1 MKLIESKAEYIP
13 QTDLYKHIEFCGR
26 TAYKSED
33 KITEDSAKGFV
44 DRMVKS
50 KHGAVLEHGTV
61 YLIAKVD
68 FTNRDIID
76 LEDRYTKNPYS
87 KVVVT
92 DGVIYI
98 TTNYRVIIENNWLND
113 MQYISKPTE
122 FHEKRYTIKFT
133 TDRGVSHELV
143 RHRKFSFVQES
154 QRYCNYSKDK
164 FGGEITF
171 VKPSWFKEH
180 QILINADVAQ
190 SPDINGAVFY
200 ERPYKAYWINT
211 DADGVD
217 WYKED
222 FFIHGCQTSEACY
235 KLMLA
240 EGCTPQE
247 ARAILPNAIK
257 TEVIMTS
264 FASDWRF
271 FFDLRYYGETGKPHP
286 DMELLAGK
294 AREEFIKAGI
304 WEDIISKPSKF
315 DK

>member
-13 QTDLYKHIEFCGR
+13 QTDLYKHIELCGR
-26 TAYKSED
+26 IAYKSED
-33 KITEDSAKGFV
+33 KITENSAEGFV
-44 DRMVKS
+44 DRMIKS

-61 YLIAKVD
+61 YLIIPERIQNSSKEYQLLI
-68 FTNRDIID
+68 NNP
-76 LEDRYTKNPYS
+76 YTK
-87 KVVVT
+87 T
-92 DGVIYI
+92 IIHDRDCYI
-98 TTNYRVIIENNWLND
+98 TTNYRVIIENNITH
-113 MQYISKPTE
+113 MMVYTSEPTE

-171 VKPSWFKEH
+171 VKPSFITVDELPSHIDRNTSSEVFKAF
-180 QILINADVAQ
+180 ILKVALD
-190 SPDINGAVFY
+190 S
-200 ERPYKAYWINT
+200 
-211 DADGVD
+211 
-217 WYKED
+217 
-222 FFIHGCQTSEACY
+222 SESDY
-235 KLMLA
+235 FDLIK

-257 TEVIMTS
+257 TEIIMTG

>member
-33 KITEDSAKGFV
+33 KITENSAKEFV
-44 DRMVKS
+44 DRLVKS

-61 YLIAKVD
+61 YLIIPEREQKRYEY
-68 FTNRDIID
+68 TLLICNP
-76 LEDRYTKNPYS
+76 YTKAILH
-87 KVVVT
+87 
-92 DGVIYI
+92 DRDCYI
-98 TTNYRVIIENNWLND
+98 TTNYRVIIENDITHMLT
-113 MQYISKPTE
+113 YISKPTE

-171 VKPSWFKEH
+171 IKPSFITVNELPSNIDRNTSSEVFKAF
-180 QILINADVAQ
+180 ILKVAFDF
-190 SPDINGAVFY
+190 S
-200 ERPYKAYWINT
+200 EKAYFDLI
-211 DADGVD
+211 
-217 WYKED
+217 K
-222 FFIHGCQTSEACY
+222 
-235 KLMLA
+235 

-247 ARAILPNAIK
+247 ARAILPNATK
-257 TEVIMTS
+257 TEVLMTG

-304 WEDIISKPSKF
+304 WENIISKPSKF

>member
-13 QTDLYKHIEFCGR
+13 QTDLYKHIEICGR

-33 KITEDSAKGFV
+33 KITENSAKEFV
-44 DRMVKS
+44 DRLVKS

-61 YLIAKVD
+61 YLIIPEREQKRYEY
-68 FTNRDIID
+68 TLLICNP
-76 LEDRYTKNPYS
+76 YTKAILH
-87 KVVVT
+87 
-92 DGVIYI
+92 DRDCYI
-98 TTNYRVIIENNWLND
+98 TTNYRVIIENDITHMLT
-113 MQYISKPTE
+113 YISKPTE

-164 FGGEITF
+164 FGREITF
-171 VKPSWFKEH
+171 IKPSFITVNELPSNIDRNTSSEVFKAF
-180 QILINADVAQ
+180 ILKVAFDF
-190 SPDINGAVFY
+190 S
-200 ERPYKAYWINT
+200 EKAYFNLI
-211 DADGVD
+211 
-217 WYKED
+217 K
-222 FFIHGCQTSEACY
+222 
-235 KLMLA
+235 

-247 ARAILPNAIK
+247 ARAILPNATK
-257 TEVIMTS
+257 TEVLMTG

-304 WEDIISKPSKF
+304 WENIISKPSKF

>member
-1 MKLIESKAEYIP
+1 MKLIESKAEYIS
-13 QTDLYKHIEFCGR
+13 QIDLYKHIEFCGR

-33 KITEDSAKGFV
+33 KITENSAKEFV

-61 YLIAKVD
+61 YLIIPEREQKRYEY
-68 FTNRDIID
+68 TLLICNS
-76 LEDRYTKNPYS
+76 YTKAILH
-87 KVVVT
+87 
-92 DGVIYI
+92 DGDCYI
-98 TTNYRVIIENNWLND
+98 TTNYRVIIENDITHMLA
-113 MQYISKPTE
+113 YTSKPTE

-171 VKPSWFKEH
+171 IKPSFITVNELPSNIDRNASPEVFKAF
-180 QILINADVAQ
+180 ILKVAFD
-190 SPDINGAVFY
+190 S
-200 ERPYKAYWINT
+200 
-211 DADGVD
+211 
-217 WYKED
+217 
-222 FFIHGCQTSEACY
+222 SENDY
-235 KLMLA
+235 FDLIK

-247 ARAILPNAIK
+247 ARAILPNATK
-257 TEVIMTS
+257 TEVIMTG

>member
-13 QTDLYKHIEFCGR
+13 QTDLYKHIEICGR

-33 KITEDSAKGFV
+33 KITENSAKEFV
-44 DRMVKS
+44 DRLVKS

-61 YLIAKVD
+61 YLIIPEREQKRYEY
-68 FTNRDIID
+68 TLLICNP
-76 LEDRYTKNPYS
+76 YTKAILH
-87 KVVVT
+87 
-92 DGVIYI
+92 DRDCYI
-98 TTNYRVIIENNWLND
+98 TTNYRVIIENDIIHMLT
-113 MQYISKPTE
+113 YISKPTE

-171 VKPSWFKEH
+171 IKPSFITVDELPSN
-180 QILINADVAQ
+180 IDINASPEVFKAFILKVAFD
-190 SPDINGAVFY
+190 S
-200 ERPYKAYWINT
+200 
-211 DADGVD
+211 
-217 WYKED
+217 
-222 FFIHGCQTSEACY
+222 SESDY
-235 KLMLA
+235 FDLIKK
-240 EGCTPQE
+240 GCTPQE
-247 ARAILPNAIK
+247 ARAILPNATK
-257 TEVIMTS
+257 TEVLMTG

>member
-33 KITEDSAKGFV
+33 KITENSAKEFV
-44 DRMVKS
+44 DRLVKS

-61 YLIAKVD
+61 YLIIPEREQKRYEY
-68 FTNRDIID
+68 TLLICNP
-76 LEDRYTKNPYS
+76 YTKAILH
-87 KVVVT
+87 
-92 DGVIYI
+92 DRDCYI
-98 TTNYRVIIENNWLND
+98 TTNYRVIIENDITHMLA
-113 MQYISKPTE
+113 YTSKPTE

-171 VKPSWFKEH
+171 IKPSFITVNELPSNIDRNTSSEVFKAF
-180 QILINADVAQ
+180 ILKVAFDF
-190 SPDINGAVFY
+190 S
-200 ERPYKAYWINT
+200 EKAYFDLI
-211 DADGVD
+211 
-217 WYKED
+217 K
-222 FFIHGCQTSEACY
+222 
-235 KLMLA
+235 

-247 ARAILPNAIK
+247 ARAILPNATK
-257 TEVIMTS
+257 TEVLMTG

-304 WEDIISKPSKF
+304 WENIISKPSKF

>member
-13 QTDLYKHIEFCGR
+13 QTDLYKHIEICGR

-33 KITEDSAKGFV
+33 KITENSAKEFV
-44 DRMVKS
+44 DRLVKS

-61 YLIAKVD
+61 YLIIPEREQKRYEY
-68 FTNRDIID
+68 TLLICNP
-76 LEDRYTKNPYS
+76 YTKAILH
-87 KVVVT
+87 
-92 DGVIYI
+92 DRDCYI
-98 TTNYRVIIENNWLND
+98 TTNYRVIIENDIIHMLT
-113 MQYISKPTE
+113 YISKPTE

-171 VKPSWFKEH
+171 IKPSFITVDELPSN
-180 QILINADVAQ
+180 IDINASPEVFKAFILKVAFDF
-190 SPDINGAVFY
+190 S
-200 ERPYKAYWINT
+200 EKAYFDLI
-211 DADGVD
+211 
-217 WYKED
+217 K
-222 FFIHGCQTSEACY
+222 
-235 KLMLA
+235 

-247 ARAILPNAIK
+247 ARAILPNATK
-257 TEVIMTS
+257 TEVLMTG

-304 WEDIISKPSKF
+304 WENIISKPSKF

>member
-13 QTDLYKHIEFCGR
+13 QTDLYKHIELCGR

-33 KITEDSAKGFV
+33 KITEDSAEGFV
-44 DRMVKS
+44 SRMIKS

-61 YLIAKVD
+61 YLIIPEREQGRYEY
-68 FTNRDIID
+68 TLLICNH
-76 LEDRYTKNPYS
+76 YTKA
-87 KVVVT
+87 VLH
-92 DGVIYI
+92 DRDCYI
-98 TTNYRVIIENNWLND
+98 TTNYRVIIENDITHMLA
-113 MQYISKPTE
+113 YISEPTE

-164 FGGEITF
+164 FGKELTFIIPNWLKNSITDNATFNYDEYINKWQSSENAEISNF
-171 VKPSWFKEH
+171 
-180 QILINADVAQ
+180 LQ
-190 SPDINGAVFY
+190 SIAF
-200 ERPYKAYWINT
+200 
-211 DADGVD
+211 
-217 WYKED
+217 
-222 FFIHGCQTSEACY
+222 SEKNY
-235 KLMLA
+235 LTLLQN
-240 EGCTPQE
+240 GCTSQE
-247 ARAILPNAIK
+247 ARAVLPNATK
-257 TEVIMTS
+257 TEVLMTG

-271 FFDLRYYGETGKPHP
+271 FFDIRYYGETGKPHP

-304 WEDIISKPSKF
+304 WEDIINKPSKF

>member
-33 KITEDSAKGFV
+33 KITENSAEGFV
-44 DRMVKS
+44 DRMIKS

-61 YLIAKVD
+61 YLIIPERIQNSSKEYQLLI
-68 FTNRDIID
+68 NNP
-76 LEDRYTKNPYS
+76 YTKAIIH
-87 KVVVT
+87 
-92 DGVIYI
+92 DRDCYI
-98 TTNYRVIIENNWLND
+98 TTNYRVIIENNITH
-113 MQYISKPTE
+113 MMVYTSEPTE

-171 VKPSWFKEH
+171 VKPSFITVDEFPLHIDRNTSSEVFKAF
-180 QILINADVAQ
+180 ILKVALD
-190 SPDINGAVFY
+190 S
-200 ERPYKAYWINT
+200 
-211 DADGVD
+211 
-217 WYKED
+217 
-222 FFIHGCQTSEACY
+222 SENDY
-235 KLMLA
+235 FDLIK

-257 TEVIMTS
+257 TEIIMTG

>member
-13 QTDLYKHIEFCGR
+13 QTDLYKHIEICGR

-33 KITEDSAKGFV
+33 KITENSAKEFV
-44 DRMVKS
+44 DRLVKS

-61 YLIAKVD
+61 YLIIPEREQKRYEY
-68 FTNRDIID
+68 TLLICNP
-76 LEDRYTKNPYS
+76 YTKAILH
-87 KVVVT
+87 
-92 DGVIYI
+92 DRDCYI
-98 TTNYRVIIENNWLND
+98 TTNYRVIIENDITHMLA
-113 MQYISKPTE
+113 YTSKPTE

-171 VKPSWFKEH
+171 IKPSFITVDELPSN
-180 QILINADVAQ
+180 IDINASPEVFKAFILKVAFDF
-190 SPDINGAVFY
+190 S
-200 ERPYKAYWINT
+200 EKAYFNLI
-211 DADGVD
+211 
-217 WYKED
+217 K
-222 FFIHGCQTSEACY
+222 
-235 KLMLA
+235 

-247 ARAILPNAIK
+247 ARAILPNATK
-257 TEVIMTS
+257 TEVLMTG

-304 WEDIISKPSKF
+304 WENIISKPSKF

>member
-13 QTDLYKHIEFCGR
+13 QTDLYKHIEICGR

-33 KITEDSAKGFV
+33 KITENSAKEFV
-44 DRMVKS
+44 DRLVKS

-61 YLIAKVD
+61 YLIIPEREQKRYEY
-68 FTNRDIID
+68 TLLICNP
-76 LEDRYTKNPYS
+76 YTKAILH
-87 KVVVT
+87 
-92 DGVIYI
+92 DRDCYI
-98 TTNYRVIIENNWLND
+98 TTNYRVIIENDITHMLT
-113 MQYISKPTE
+113 YISKPTE

-171 VKPSWFKEH
+171 IKPSFITVDELPSN
-180 QILINADVAQ
+180 IDINASPEVFKAFILKVAFD
-190 SPDINGAVFY
+190 S
-200 ERPYKAYWINT
+200 
-211 DADGVD
+211 
-217 WYKED
+217 
-222 FFIHGCQTSEACY
+222 SESNY
-235 KLMLA
+235 FDLIKK
-240 EGCTPQE
+240 GCTPQE
-247 ARAILPNAIK
+247 ARAILPNATK
-257 TEVIMTS
+257 TEVLMTG

>member
-33 KITEDSAKGFV
+33 KITENSAKEFV
-44 DRMVKS
+44 DRLVKS

-61 YLIAKVD
+61 YLIIPEREQKRYEY
-68 FTNRDIID
+68 TLLICNP
-76 LEDRYTKNPYS
+76 YTKAILHDRNC
-87 KVVVT
+87 
-92 DGVIYI
+92 YI
-98 TTNYRVIIENNWLND
+98 TTNYRVIIENDIIHMLT
-113 MQYISKPTE
+113 YISKPTE

-171 VKPSWFKEH
+171 IKPSFITVNELPSNIDRNASPEVFKAF
-180 QILINADVAQ
+180 ILKVAFDF
-190 SPDINGAVFY
+190 S
-200 ERPYKAYWINT
+200 EKAYFDLI
-211 DADGVD
+211 
-217 WYKED
+217 K
-222 FFIHGCQTSEACY
+222 
-235 KLMLA
+235 

-247 ARAILPNAIK
+247 ARAILPNATK
-257 TEVIMTS
+257 TEVLMTG

-294 AREEFIKAGI
+294 AKDEFIKAGI
-304 WEDIISKPSKF
+304 WENIISKPSKF

>member
-33 KITEDSAKGFV
+33 KITENSAKEFV
-44 DRMVKS
+44 DRLVKS

-61 YLIAKVD
+61 YLIIPEREQKRYEY
-68 FTNRDIID
+68 TLLICNP
-76 LEDRYTKNPYS
+76 YTKAILH
-87 KVVVT
+87 
-92 DGVIYI
+92 DRDCYI
-98 TTNYRVIIENNWLND
+98 TTNYRVIIENDITHMLA
-113 MQYISKPTE
+113 YTSKPTE

-171 VKPSWFKEH
+171 IKPSFITVNELPSNIDRNTSSEVFKAF
-180 QILINADVAQ
+180 ILKVAFDF
-190 SPDINGAVFY
+190 S
-200 ERPYKAYWINT
+200 EKAYFNLI
-211 DADGVD
+211 
-217 WYKED
+217 K
-222 FFIHGCQTSEACY
+222 
-235 KLMLA
+235 

-247 ARAILPNAIK
+247 ARAILPNATK
-257 TEVIMTS
+257 TEVLMTG

-304 WEDIISKPSKF
+304 WENIISKPSKF

>member
-33 KITEDSAKGFV
+33 KITENSAKEFV
-44 DRMVKS
+44 DRLVKS

-61 YLIAKVD
+61 YLIIPEREQKRYEY
-68 FTNRDIID
+68 TLLICNP
-76 LEDRYTKNPYS
+76 YTKAILH
-87 KVVVT
+87 
-92 DGVIYI
+92 DRDCYI
-98 TTNYRVIIENNWLND
+98 TTNYRVIIENDITHMLT
-113 MQYISKPTE
+113 YISKPTE

-171 VKPSWFKEH
+171 IKPSFITVNELPSNIDRNTSSEVFKAF
-180 QILINADVAQ
+180 ILKVAFDF
-190 SPDINGAVFY
+190 S
-200 ERPYKAYWINT
+200 EKAYFDLI
-211 DADGVD
+211 
-217 WYKED
+217 K
-222 FFIHGCQTSEACY
+222 
-235 KLMLA
+235 

-247 ARAILPNAIK
+247 ARAILPNATK
-257 TEVIMTS
+257 TEVLMTG

-271 FFDLRYYGETGKPHP
+271 FFDLRYYGKTGKPHP
-286 DMELLAGK
+286 DMELLASK
-294 AREEFIKAGI
+294 ARSEFVKAGLWDNI
-304 WEDIISKPSKF
+304 MACPTKF
-315 DK
+315 DKDDTEGKD

>member
-13 QTDLYKHIEFCGR
+13 QTDLYKHIEICGR

-33 KITEDSAKGFV
+33 KITENSAKEFV
-44 DRMVKS
+44 DRLVKS

-61 YLIAKVD
+61 YLIIPEREQKRYEY
-68 FTNRDIID
+68 TLLICNP
-76 LEDRYTKNPYS
+76 YTKAILH
-87 KVVVT
+87 
-92 DGVIYI
+92 DRDCYI
-98 TTNYRVIIENNWLND
+98 TTNYRVIIENDITHMLA
-113 MQYISKPTE
+113 YTSKPTE

-171 VKPSWFKEH
+171 IKPSFITVNELPSNIDRNTSSEVFKAF
-180 QILINADVAQ
+180 ILKVAFDF
-190 SPDINGAVFY
+190 S
-200 ERPYKAYWINT
+200 EKAYFNLI
-211 DADGVD
+211 
-217 WYKED
+217 K
-222 FFIHGCQTSEACY
+222 
-235 KLMLA
+235 

-247 ARAILPNAIK
+247 ARAILPNATK
-257 TEVIMTS
+257 TEVLMTG

-304 WEDIISKPSKF
+304 WENIISKPSKF

>member
-1 MKLIESKAEYIP
+1 MYQQKKMKLIESKAEYIP

-33 KITEDSAKGFV
+33 KITENSAKEFV

-61 YLIAKVD
+61 YLIIPEREQKRYEY
-68 FTNRDIID
+68 TLLICNP
-76 LEDRYTKNPYS
+76 YTKAILH
-87 KVVVT
+87 
-92 DGVIYI
+92 DRDCYI
-98 TTNYRVIIENNWLND
+98 TTNYRVIIENNITHMLA
-113 MQYISKPTE
+113 YTSKPTE

-171 VKPSWFKEH
+171 IKPSFITVDELPSNIDRNASPEVFKAF
-180 QILINADVAQ
+180 ILKVAFD
-190 SPDINGAVFY
+190 SS
-200 ERPYKAYWINT
+200 ESAYFALI
-211 DADGVD
+211 
-217 WYKED
+217 K
-222 FFIHGCQTSEACY
+222 
-235 KLMLA
+235 K
-240 EGCTPQE
+240 GCTSQE
-247 ARAILPNAIK
+247 ARAILPNTTK
-257 TEVIMTS
+257 TEVIMTG

-271 FFDLRYYGETGKPHP
+271 FFDLRYYGETGRPHP

>member
-13 QTDLYKHIEFCGR
+13 QTDLYKHIELCGR

-33 KITEDSAKGFV
+33 KITEDSAEGFV
-44 DRMVKS
+44 DRMIKS

-87 KVVVT
+87 KIVVV
-92 DGVIYI
+92 DGFIYI
-98 TTNYRVIIENNWLND
+98 TTNYRVIIENNWIDD
-113 MQYISKPTE
+113 MKYVSKPTE

-171 VKPSWFKEH
+171 IKPSFITVDELPSNIDRNVSPEVFKAF
-180 QILINADVAQ
+180 ILKVAFD
-190 SPDINGAVFY
+190 S
-200 ERPYKAYWINT
+200 
-211 DADGVD
+211 
-217 WYKED
+217 
-222 FFIHGCQTSEACY
+222 SESDY
-235 KLMLA
+235 FDLIK

-247 ARAILPNAIK
+247 ARAILPNATK
-257 TEVIMTS
+257 TEILMTG

>member
-13 QTDLYKHIEFCGR
+13 QTDLYKHIELCGR

-33 KITEDSAKGFV
+33 KITENSAKEFV

-61 YLIAKVD
+61 YLIIPEREQRRYEY
-68 FTNRDIID
+68 TLLICNT
-76 LEDRYTKNPYS
+76 YTKAILH
-87 KVVVT
+87 
-92 DGVIYI
+92 DRDCYI
-98 TTNYRVIIENNWLND
+98 TTNYRVIIENDITHMLA
-113 MQYISKPTE
+113 YTSEPTE

-171 VKPSWFKEH
+171 IKPSFITVDDLPSNIDRNVSPEVFKAF
-180 QILINADVAQ
+180 ILKVAFD
-190 SPDINGAVFY
+190 S
-200 ERPYKAYWINT
+200 
-211 DADGVD
+211 
-217 WYKED
+217 
-222 FFIHGCQTSEACY
+222 SESDY
-235 KLMLA
+235 FDLIK

-247 ARAILPNAIK
+247 ARAILPNATK
-257 TEVIMTS
+257 TEILMTG

>member
-13 QTDLYKHIEFCGR
+13 QTDLYKHIELCGR

-33 KITEDSAKGFV
+33 KITENSAEGFV
-44 DRMVKS
+44 DRMIKS

-61 YLIAKVD
+61 YLIIPERIQNSSKEYQLLI
-68 FTNRDIID
+68 NNP
-76 LEDRYTKNPYS
+76 YTKAIIH
-87 KVVVT
+87 
-92 DGVIYI
+92 DRDCYI
-98 TTNYRVIIENNWLND
+98 TTNYRVIIENNITH
-113 MQYISKPTE
+113 MMVYTSEPTE

-171 VKPSWFKEH
+171 IKPSFITVDELPSNIDRNTSSEVFKAF
-180 QILINADVAQ
+180 ILKVALD
-190 SPDINGAVFY
+190 S
-200 ERPYKAYWINT
+200 
-211 DADGVD
+211 
-217 WYKED
+217 
-222 FFIHGCQTSEACY
+222 SESDY
-235 KLMLA
+235 FDLIK

-247 ARAILPNAIK
+247 ARAILPNATK
-257 TEVIMTS
+257 TEVLMTG

-286 DMELLAGK
+286 DMEIIAGK

-304 WEDIISKPSKF
+304 WEDIINKLSKF

>member
-33 KITEDSAKGFV
+33 KITENSAKEFV
-44 DRMVKS
+44 DRLIKS

-61 YLIAKVD
+61 YLIIPEREQKRYEY
-68 FTNRDIID
+68 TLLICNP
-76 LEDRYTKNPYS
+76 YTKAILH
-87 KVVVT
+87 
-92 DGVIYI
+92 DRDCYI
-98 TTNYRVIIENNWLND
+98 TTNYRVIIENDITHMLT
-113 MQYISKPTE
+113 YISKPTE

-171 VKPSWFKEH
+171 IKPSFITVDELPSN
-180 QILINADVAQ
+180 IDINASPKVFKAFILKVAFD
-190 SPDINGAVFY
+190 SS
-200 ERPYKAYWINT
+200 EKAYFDLI
-211 DADGVD
+211 
-217 WYKED
+217 K
-222 FFIHGCQTSEACY
+222 
-235 KLMLA
+235 K
-240 EGCTPQE
+240 GCTPQE
-247 ARAILPNAIK
+247 ARAILPNATK
-257 TEVIMTS
+257 TEVIMTG

>member
-13 QTDLYKHIEFCGR
+13 QTDLYKHIEICGR

-33 KITEDSAKGFV
+33 KITENSAKEFV
-44 DRMVKS
+44 DRLVKS

-61 YLIAKVD
+61 YLIIPEREQKRYEY
-68 FTNRDIID
+68 TLLICNP
-76 LEDRYTKNPYS
+76 YTKAILH
-87 KVVVT
+87 
-92 DGVIYI
+92 DRDCYI
-98 TTNYRVIIENNWLND
+98 TTNYRVIIENDITHMLA
-113 MQYISKPTE
+113 YISKPTE

-171 VKPSWFKEH
+171 IKPSFITVDELPSN
-180 QILINADVAQ
+180 IDINASPEVFKAFILKVAFDF
-190 SPDINGAVFY
+190 S
-200 ERPYKAYWINT
+200 EKAYFNLI
-211 DADGVD
+211 
-217 WYKED
+217 K
-222 FFIHGCQTSEACY
+222 
-235 KLMLA
+235 

-247 ARAILPNAIK
+247 ARAILPNATK
-257 TEVIMTS
+257 TEVLMTG

-304 WEDIISKPSKF
+304 WENIISKPSKF

>member
-13 QTDLYKHIEFCGR
+13 QTDLYKHIEICGR

-33 KITEDSAKGFV
+33 KITENSAKEFV
-44 DRMVKS
+44 DRLVKS

-61 YLIAKVD
+61 YLIIPEREQKRYEYTLLICNPYTKAILH
-68 FTNRDIID
+68 NRDC
-76 LEDRYTKNPYS
+76 
-87 KVVVT
+87 
-92 DGVIYI
+92 YI
-98 TTNYRVIIENNWLND
+98 TTNYRVIIENDITHMLT
-113 MQYISKPTE
+113 YISKPTE

-171 VKPSWFKEH
+171 IKPSFITVDELPSN
-180 QILINADVAQ
+180 IDINASPEVFKAFILKVAFDF
-190 SPDINGAVFY
+190 S
-200 ERPYKAYWINT
+200 EKAYFDLI
-211 DADGVD
+211 
-217 WYKED
+217 K
-222 FFIHGCQTSEACY
+222 
-235 KLMLA
+235 K
-240 EGCTPQE
+240 GCTPQE
-247 ARAILPNAIK
+247 ARAILPNATK
-257 TEVIMTS
+257 TEVLMTG

-304 WEDIISKPSKF
+304 WENIISKPSKF

>member
-33 KITEDSAKGFV
+33 KITENSAKEFV

-61 YLIAKVD
+61 YLIIPEREQKRYEY
-68 FTNRDIID
+68 TLLICNP
-76 LEDRYTKNPYS
+76 YTKAILH
-87 KVVVT
+87 
-92 DGVIYI
+92 DRDCYI
-98 TTNYRVIIENNWLND
+98 TTNYRVIIENNITHMLA
-113 MQYISKPTE
+113 YTSKPTE

-171 VKPSWFKEH
+171 IKPSFITVDELPSNIDRNASPEVFKAF
-180 QILINADVAQ
+180 ILKVAFD
-190 SPDINGAVFY
+190 SS
-200 ERPYKAYWINT
+200 ESAYFALI
-211 DADGVD
+211 
-217 WYKED
+217 K
-222 FFIHGCQTSEACY
+222 
-235 KLMLA
+235 K
-240 EGCTPQE
+240 GCTSQE
-247 ARAILPNAIK
+247 ARAILPNTTK
-257 TEVIMTS
+257 TEVIMTG

-271 FFDLRYYGETGKPHP
+271 FFDLRYYGETGRPHT

>member
-33 KITEDSAKGFV
+33 KITENSAKEFV
-44 DRMVKS
+44 DRLVKS

-61 YLIAKVD
+61 YLIIPEREQKRYEY
-68 FTNRDIID
+68 TLLICNP
-76 LEDRYTKNPYS
+76 YTKAILH
-87 KVVVT
+87 
-92 DGVIYI
+92 DRDCYI
-98 TTNYRVIIENNWLND
+98 TTNYRVIIENDITHMLA
-113 MQYISKPTE
+113 YTSKPTE

-171 VKPSWFKEH
+171 IKPSFITVDELPSN
-180 QILINADVAQ
+180 IDINASPEVFKAFILKVAFDF
-190 SPDINGAVFY
+190 S
-200 ERPYKAYWINT
+200 EKAYFDLI
-211 DADGVD
+211 
-217 WYKED
+217 K
-222 FFIHGCQTSEACY
+222 
-235 KLMLA
+235 

-247 ARAILPNAIK
+247 ARAILPNATK
-257 TEVIMTS
+257 TEVLMTG

-304 WEDIISKPSKF
+304 WENIISKPSKF